1 MSIDRF
7 KYDKHIKELFDS
19 LNRNSELEKSYLEFI
34 ETEKY
39 GVEFTGFES
48 KADSHTY
55 ALQKTMIKDAIYI
68 SPDLYDTFIG
78 SPPKNELEGIHVIVM
93 PYSQKTIIATGR
105 YAEMAKLQYEF
116 INSLT
121 F

>member
-7 KYDKHIKELFDS
+7 KFDKHIKELFDS
-19 LNRNSELEKSYLEFI
+19 LNRNSELEKSYLKFL
-34 ETEKY
+34 ETEKH
-39 GVEFTGFES
+39 GVEFTGFENS
-48 KADSHTY
+48 VDSHTY
-55 ALQKTMIKDAIYI
+55 DSKKTMIKDAIYT
-68 SPDLYDTFIG
+68 SPDLYDAFIG
-78 SPPKNELEGIHVIVM
+78 SAQKNALEGIHVIVM

-121 F
+121 I